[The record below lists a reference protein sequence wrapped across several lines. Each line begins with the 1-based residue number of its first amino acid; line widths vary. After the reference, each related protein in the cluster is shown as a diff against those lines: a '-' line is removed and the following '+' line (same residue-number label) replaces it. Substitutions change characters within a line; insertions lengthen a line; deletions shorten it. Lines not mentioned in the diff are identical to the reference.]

1 MILMYHL
8 ELTTPQ
14 SLLLYILTSCVLY
27 INHCLLQ
34 KEGFMMRDERG
45 AIYRYKDKSLGN
57 ILTLCPLRRKVVI
70 GCPLGPKT

>member
-1 MILMYHL
+1 MILIYHL

-14 SLLLYILTSCVLY
+14 SLLLYILTSCVFY

-45 AIYRYKDKSLGN
+45 TIYRYKDKSLGSN
-57 ILTLCPLRRKVVI
+57 LTLCPLSRKIVI